1 MFLKYVGGS
10 HVSEATDV
18 RPVTAA
24 TERSYRLI
32 YRSHSLLP
40 TDSDRVE
47 LGHIL
52 RSSRANNA
60 HRGVTGALLMYGG
73 WFAQVL
79 EGSQPQVRQLFDR
92 IKVDPRHDAVTIHEE
107 GEVDA
112 PVFARWAMAD
122 VSEHGEPD
130 VPLVA
135 TATGVVDGGTWK
147 TATPEQEEVLA
158 KLRDLTRGYG
168 RGS

>member
-1 MFLKYVGGS
+1 M
-10 HVSEATDV
+10 SEATGV
-18 RPVTAA
+18 RPVAA
-24 TERSYRLI
+24 TAERSYRLI
-32 YRSHSLLP
+32 YRSHSRIP
-40 TDSDRVE
+40 ADSDRLE
-47 LGHIL
+47 LGNIL
-52 RSSRANNA
+52 RTSRANNL
-60 HRGVTGALLMYGG
+60 HRGLTGALLMYEG

-79 EGSQPQVRQLFDR
+79 EGSQPQVRQLFER
-92 IKVDPRHDAVTIHEE
+92 IKLDPRHDAVVVHEE
-107 GEVDA
+107 GEVEA

-135 TATGVVDGGTWK
+135 TATGIVDGGAWK
-147 TATPEQEEVLA
+147 SATPEQEEVLV

>member
-1 MFLKYVGGS
+1 M
-10 HVSEATDV
+10 SEATDV
-18 RPVTAA
+18 RPVATAA
-24 TERSYRLI
+24 DHAYRLI
-32 YRSHSLLP
+32 YRSHSRIP
-40 TDSDRVE
+40 ADSDRVE
-47 LGHIL
+47 LGKIL
-52 RSSRANNA
+52 RTSRANNV
-60 HRGVTGALLMYGG
+60 HRGVTGALLMYEG

-79 EGSQPQVRQLFDR
+79 EGPQQQVRQLFEVIR
-92 IKVDPRHDAVTIHEE
+92 ADPRHDAVQVSEE
-107 GEVDA
+107 GEIEA

-130 VPLVA
+130 VPLIA

-147 TATPEQEEVLA
+147 TATPGQEAVLV

>member
-1 MFLKYVGGS
+1 M
-10 HVSEATDV
+10 SEATDV
-18 RPVTAA
+18 RPVAA
-24 TERSYRLI
+24 TAEPSYRLI
-32 YRSHSLLP
+32 YRSHSRIP

-47 LGHIL
+47 LGNIL
-52 RSSRANNA
+52 RSSRANNI
-60 HRGVTGALLMYGG
+60 HRGVTGALLMYEG

-79 EGSQPQVRQLFDR
+79 EGPQVQVRQLFDR
-92 IKVDPRHDAVTIHEE
+92 IRVDPRHDAVVVYEE

-112 PVFARWAMAD
+112 PVFGRWSMAD

-135 TATGVVDGGTWK
+135 TSTGVVDGGAWK
-147 TATPEQEEVLA
+147 TATPEQEEVLV

>member
-1 MFLKYVGGS
+1 M
-10 HVSEATDV
+10 SEATDV
-18 RPVTAA
+18 RPVATAA
-24 TERSYRLI
+24 DHAYRLI
-32 YRSHSLLP
+32 YRSHSRIP
-40 TDSDRVE
+40 ADSDRVE
-47 LGHIL
+47 LGKIL
-52 RSSRANNA
+52 RTSRANNV
-60 HRGVTGALLMYGG
+60 HRGVTGALLMYEG

-79 EGSQPQVRQLFDR
+79 EGPQQQVRQLFEVIR
-92 IKVDPRHDAVTIHEE
+92 ADPRHDAVQVSEE
-107 GEVDA
+107 GEIEA

-130 VPLVA
+130 VPLIA

-147 TATPEQEEVLA
+147 TATPEQEAVLV

>member
-1 MFLKYVGGS
+1 
-10 HVSEATDV
+10 VSEATDV
-18 RPVTAA
+18 RPAASTA
-24 TERSYRLI
+24 ERSYRLI
-32 YRSHSLLP
+32 YRSHSRIP
-40 TDSDRVE
+40 TDSDRLE
-47 LGHIL
+47 LGNIL
-52 RSSRANNA
+52 RASRANNVR
-60 HRGVTGALLMYGG
+60 RGVTGALLMYDG

-79 EGSQPQVRQLFDR
+79 EGTHAQVHQLFDV
-92 IKVDPRHDAVTIHEE
+92 IKVDPRHDAVTVYEE

-122 VSEHGEPD
+122 VSEHGQPD

-135 TATGVVDGGTWK
+135 TATGVVGGGTWK
-147 TATPEQEEVLA
+147 TATPEQEEVLV